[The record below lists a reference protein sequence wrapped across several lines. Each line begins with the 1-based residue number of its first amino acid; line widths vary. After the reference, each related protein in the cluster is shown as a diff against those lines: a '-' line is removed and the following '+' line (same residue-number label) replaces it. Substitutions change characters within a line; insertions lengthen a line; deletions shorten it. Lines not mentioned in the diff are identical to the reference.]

1 MVTRWMRRAV
11 VSFVLVLA
19 GAVAAGAQPL
29 GTFRWQQQPYC
40 NILTLNVVQSGAIYH
55 LDGYDDQCGG
65 AARRA
70 SVVGIAFLNPDGS
83 VGIGLTLVTTPGG
96 TPLHI
101 DVTLS
106 LATIS
111 GTWQDSAGNTGPFVL
126 TPGAGVPG
134 SPRPTPQPR
143 VLVDRPFHTFVIC
156 AGGVNRFAVVSEAG
170 TFVRG
175 SAGTTA
181 SRLTTGTYVVS
192 FDINVTTCSWQVTVG
207 QTGSVGATTGEGNV
221 AGRSGNV
228 NGLFITTRD
237 IS

>member
-19 GAVAAGAQPL
+19 GALAAGAQPL

-40 NILTLNVVQSGAIYH
+40 NILTLNVVQSGAIYQ

-65 AARRA
+65 AAPRA

-106 LATIS
+106 PATIG
-111 GTWQDSAGNTGPFVL
+111 GTWRDSAGNTGPFVL

-134 SPRPTPQPR
+134 SPRPTPR
-143 VLVDRPFHTFVIC
+143 VVFPAGLS
-156 AGGVNRFAVVSEAG
+156 AGG
-170 TFVRG
+170 
-175 SAGTTA
+175 TTITELA
-181 SRLTTGTYVVS
+181 PPVAPS
-192 FDINVTTCSWQVTVG
+192 DA
-207 QTGSVGATTGEGNV
+207 ATK
-221 AGRSGNV
+221 A
-228 NGLFITTRD
+228 
-237 IS
+237 